1 MALTYAIDPSK
12 RLVVI
17 TGEYATQ
24 DDWRELLAAVLRD
37 PAYQRGFSF
46 LRDLRKATTP
56 VDADTVARIV
66 DVVRA
71 AWGALGPERAA
82 IVTPRDMQDAAMVA
96 HALAD
101 DAQMPI
107 RAFTSYEAALDW
119 LGKE

>member
-1 MALTYAIDPSK
+1 MALAYAIDPSK

-37 PAYQRGFSF
+37 PEYQRGFSF

-66 DVVRA
+66 GVVRA

-119 LGKE
+119 LGKG